1 MRWPIALA
9 LFLSA
14 ANALAQGS
22 YQHPETRFVFP
33 AVIGAFERQS
43 AEHYPDARLGVKV
56 GYVARGLGRADIY
69 LYDLGIV
76 GIPDGIDSKAVR
88 DAFASAAADV
98 EEMGRRGYYL
108 DLRRISKPGATL
120 EISGRTPRF
129 LLAGYEYRIRHGDRE
144 EPVVSLLIVTGARA
158 SFLKVRYTYL
168 ASRADGRSE
177 LEKLLIDFFAANKSA
192 PGANL

>member
-129 LLAGYEYRIRHGDRE
+129 LLAGYE